1 MSMAKLFDLPAG
13 CYRFNYMSDKKND
26 QETEQNDENEHE
38 VLKTFDMYHFFS
50 RFDVILAIIFI
61 VVLLAL
67 IVFMTLPPPAA

>member
-1 MSMAKLFDLPAG
+1 MSMAKLFDLVAG
-13 CYRFNYMSDKKND
+13 YCSFIIMSDKKND

-61 VVLLAL
+61 LVLLAM
-67 IVFMTLPPPAA
+67 IIFMTLPPPAA

>member
-1 MSMAKLFDLPAG
+1 MSMAKLFDLAFEY
-13 CYRFNYMSDKKND
+13 YRFNTMSDKKND

-61 VVLLAL
+61 VVLLAM
-67 IVFMTLPPPAA
+67 IIFMTLPPPAA